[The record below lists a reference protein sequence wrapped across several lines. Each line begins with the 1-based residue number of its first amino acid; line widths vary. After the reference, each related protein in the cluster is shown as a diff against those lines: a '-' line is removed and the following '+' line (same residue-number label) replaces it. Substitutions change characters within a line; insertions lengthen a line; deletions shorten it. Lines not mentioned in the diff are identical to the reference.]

1 MKKLKKLLLAL
12 TAVIAI
18 PVMLAGCSFGKT
30 TPQKSLADGQLW
42 YVINGKKNGKV
53 DYIFGMKNEKLTVL
67 SVDPDIG
74 ASPVR
79 YNDLKN
85 DKTID
90 QVQNTL
96 KKKHADCNPDVCNA
110 KFYVFCDDSKKT
122 DKEAILSKDAN
133 KIVLDNEKVSLEN
146 GKLNGFKVSSSADAD
161 VNDKSEYFVTNAK
174 NIELDN
180 AKNKNVVVEKINDEA
195 LIYDANEGYDD

>member
-12 TAVIAI
+12 TTVIAI

-96 KKKHADCNPDVCNA
+96 KKKHAACKPDTFKA

-122 DKEAILSKDAN
+122 DKEAILSKNDN
-133 KIVLDNEKVSLEN
+133 EIFLENEKVSLEN
-146 GKLNGFKVSSSADAD
+146 GKLNGFKVASNAGSNIDW
-161 VNDKSEYFVTNAK
+161 KSEYFVTNAK
-174 NIELDN
+174 NVELDN
-180 AKNKNVVVEKINDEA
+180 SKNKNVVVEKITDESQV
-195 LIYDANEGYDD
+195 IEDAGYGD